1 IPVFQSV
8 QKFPKMSDKCSIG
21 NVLKFLED
29 PEYPSVGPHLKLLG
43 FTGLWHP
50 NRQTLIGRFKQILF
64 YVTITFFFSQYIKCF
79 IKFNADS
86 LKLILQYAPFHM
98 GIVKSCFFQK
108 DYKNWELV
116 IDYMSSVERKQ
127 LAKNDKKHDDII
139 HEYIK
144 RNRKVSYFFWA
155 LAFFSN
161 FSIFTEP
168 YQKNQINEN
177 GTSIYLKIFDGYT
190 PFDNEPPGYYFSM
203 LIQTVLG
210 HIVSAYVVGWD
221 TLVVSIMIFF
231 TGQLKITC
239 MYCRLAIDAL
249 NSTRS
254 HENIAKCHRFYTTLV
269 EYTHLFNAL
278 ISPVMFMYLVVISI
292 NLGVCIVQ
300 IVEIHD
306 DITTLVSSILF
317 VIACLIQLLLFYWF
331 ANEVTVESTFVSY
344 STFESD
350 WPQANKKLQK
360 EVALLGLTTKKILVF
375 RAGPFNQMSL
385 TTFIAILRASY
396 SFYTLL
402 NSTN

>member
-1 IPVFQSV
+1 
-8 QKFPKMSDKCSIG
+8 
-21 NVLKFLED
+21 
-29 PEYPSVGPHLKLLG
+29 
-43 FTGLWHP
+43 
-50 NRQTLIGRFKQILF
+50 
-64 YVTITFFFSQYIKCF
+64 
-79 IKFNADS
+79 
-86 LKLILQYAPFHM
+86 M

-108 DYKNWELV
+108 DYKKWQVL
-116 IDYMSSVERKQ
+116 IDYMSSVERDQ
-127 LAKNDKKHDDII
+127 LSKNDKDHEKII

-144 RNRKVSYFFWA
+144 RNRQVSYFFWA

-168 YQKNQINEN
+168 YQKNQINVN
-177 GTSIYLKIFDGYT
+177 GTSVYLKIFDGYT

-231 TGQLKITC
+231 AGQLKITWIAD
-239 MYCRLAIDAL
+239 LSLFFIL
-249 NSTRS
+249 FTIVST
-254 HENIAKCHRFYTTLV
+254 Y
-269 EYTHLFNAL
+269 L
-278 ISPVMFMYLVVISI
+278 ISMFS
-292 NLGVCIVQ
+292 Q
-300 IVEIHD
+300 IHD
-306 DITTLVSSILF
+306 DIATLVSSILF
-317 VIACLIQLLLFYWF
+317 VVACLIQLLLFYWF
-331 ANEVTVESTFVSY
+331 ANEVTIESTFVSY

-350 WPQANKKLQK
+350 WPQANNKLQK
-360 EVALLGLTTKKILVF
+360 EIALLGLTTKKILVF